1 MRIVDGGRKE
11 EAPTSVIQK
20 SRVCAVHTVLLDS
33 GTCMTVAGLS
43 KHALVV
49 LAAYS

>member
-1 MRIVDGGRKE
+1 MKIVDGRKE

-20 SRVCAVHTVLLDS
+20 SRVCAVHAVLLDS
-33 GTCMTVAGLS
+33 GTCMTVADPS

-49 LAAYS
+49 LDAHS